1 MMTTGNGANGETLAG
16 IEKAAMLLV
25 SLGEEY
31 SAEILKHLSE
41 DEVDALTRAITRLP
55 KVGSQQVESVL
66 NEFHQMTM
74 AQEFV
79 LRGGIDYARK
89 MLSKAFG
96 SDVAKRLNDRLAKL
110 ASTDGAAFDV
120 LQQADPQQLARFI
133 HSEHP
138 QTVALVLSHVNPS
151 QAASLLAS
159 LPAKL
164 RADVALRMAT
174 LDRISPEIV
183 HKIATVIGQKIKAL
197 GQINRESYGGVRAV
211 ADMFNRLDSA
221 ASKAILTD
229 IEARD
234 PKVWEAIR
242 ELMFVFDD
250 LMLID
255 AAGIKEIT
263 GRVDRKVLTIA
274 LKGTS
279 EQLRNHIFTTMSQ
292 RGAEMLKEDIEAL
305 GPVKIREVE
314 TAQQQV
320 IAVVRELDGEGVVS
334 LSGAG
339 SEQYVV

>member
-1 MMTTGNGANGETLAG
+1 MPNPTSPETLTG

-31 SAEILKHLSE
+31 SAEILKHLSD
-41 DEVDALTRAITRLP
+41 DEVDTLTRAITRLP
-55 KVGSQQVESVL
+55 KVASAQVESVL

-79 LRGGIDYARK
+79 LKGGIDYARK

-96 SDVAKRLNDRLAKL
+96 ADVAKRLNDRLAKIV
-110 ASTDGAAFDV
+110 GIENAAFDI

-138 QTVALVLSHVNPS
+138 QTVALVLSHVNPA
-151 QAASLLAS
+151 QAASLLSS
-159 LPAKL
+159 LPPKL
-164 RADVALRMAT
+164 RSDVALRMAT

-183 HKIATVIGQKIKAL
+183 HKIATVIGHKIKAL

-211 ADMFNRLDSA
+211 ADMFNRLDSG
-221 ASKAILTD
+221 ASKAILAD
-229 IEARD
+229 LESRD
-234 PKVWEAIR
+234 PAVFEAIR
-242 ELMFVFDD
+242 ELMFVFED
-250 LMLID
+250 LLLVD
-255 AAGIKEIT
+255 QAGIKEIT
-263 GRVDRKVLTIA
+263 GRVDRKVLTVA

-279 EQLRNHIFTTMSQ
+279 EQLRNHIFSTMSQ
-292 RGAEMLKEDIEAL
+292 RGVEMLKEDIDAL

-314 TAQQQV
+314 TAQQQI
-320 IAVVRELDGEGVVS
+320 IAAVRQLDSEGIVS

>member
-1 MMTTGNGANGETLAG
+1 MMITAPPGEALTG
-16 IEKAAMLLV
+16 IEKAATLLV
-25 SLGEEY
+25 SLGEEC
-31 SAEILKHLSE
+31 SAEILRHLSE

-55 KVGSQQVESVL
+55 KVASQQVESVL
-66 NEFHQMTM
+66 NEFHHMTM

-96 SDVAKRLNDRLAKL
+96 SDVAKRLNERLAKL

-138 QTVALVLSHVNPS
+138 QTVALVLSHVNPA
-151 QAASLLAS
+151 QAASLLSS
-159 LPAKL
+159 LPPKL

-183 HKIATVIGQKIKAL
+183 HKIATMIGQKIKAL
-197 GQINRESYGGVRAV
+197 GQISREAYGGVRAV
-211 ADMFNRLDSA
+211 ADMFNRLDSN
-221 ASKAILTD
+221 ASKAILSD
-229 IEARD
+229 IESRD
-234 PKVWEAIR
+234 PKVFEAIR
-242 ELMFVFDD
+242 ELMFVFED
-250 LMLID
+250 LLVID

-263 GRVDRKVLTIA
+263 ARVDRKVLTIA

-279 EQLRNHIFTTMSQ
+279 EQLRNHIFSTMSQ

-314 TAQQQV
+314 AAQQQIIV
-320 IAVVRELDGEGVVS
+320 VVRELDSEGVVS
-334 LSGAG
+334 LSGGG

>member
-1 MMTTGNGANGETLAG
+1 MPPTSGGHDTLSG
-16 IEKAAMLLV
+16 VEKAAMLLV

-41 DEVDALTRAITRLP
+41 DEVDALTRAVTRLP
-55 KVGSQQVESVL
+55 KVTSSQVESVL

-74 AQEFV
+74 AQNFV

-96 SDVAKRLNDRLAKL
+96 SDVAKRLSERLAKL
-110 ASTDGAAFDV
+110 ATSDAGTFDV

-138 QTVALVLSHVNPS
+138 QTVALVLSHVSPA
-151 QAASLLAS
+151 QAALLLSS
-159 LPAKL
+159 LPLDL

-174 LDRISPEIV
+174 LDRISPEIM
-183 HKIATVIGQKIKAL
+183 HKIAAVLGQKIKAL
-197 GQINRESYGGVRAV
+197 GQINRESYGGLRAV
-211 ADMFNRLDSA
+211 ADMFNRLDTA
-221 ASKAILTD
+221 ASRAILND
-229 IEARD
+229 IENRD
-234 PKVWEAIR
+234 PGMFEAIR
-242 ELMFVFDD
+242 ELMFVFED
-250 LMLID
+250 LLLID
-255 AAGIKEIT
+255 ATGIKEIT
-263 GRVDRKVLTIA
+263 GRVDRKMLTVA

-279 EQLRNHIFTTMSQ
+279 EQLRTHILSTMSQ
-292 RGAEMLKEDIEAL
+292 RGADMLKEDVEAL

-314 TAQQQV
+314 SAQQQI
-320 IAVVRELDGEGVVS
+320 IALVRQLDSEGVLT

>member
-1 MMTTGNGANGETLAG
+1 MAAANTSEALTG
-16 IEKAAMLLV
+16 IEKAAMLMV
-25 SLGEEY
+25 SLGEEC

-55 KVGSQQVESVL
+55 KIGSQQVESVL
-66 NEFHQMTM
+66 NEFHQMAM

-79 LRGGIDYARK
+79 LKGGIEYARK

-96 SDVAKRLNDRLAKL
+96 PDVAKRLNDRLTKL
-110 ASTDGAAFDV
+110 VGADAAAFDV
-120 LQQADPQQLARFI
+120 LQEADPQQLARFI

-138 QTVALVLSHVNPS
+138 QTVALVLSHVNPA

-159 LPAKL
+159 LPPKL

-197 GQINRESYGGVRAV
+197 GQISRESYGGVRAV
-211 ADMFNRLDSA
+211 ADMFNRLDSV
-221 ASKAILTD
+221 ASKSILAD
-229 IEARD
+229 IETRD
-234 PKVWEAIR
+234 PKVFEAIR
-242 ELMFVFDD
+242 ELMFVFED
-250 LMLID
+250 LLLID

-263 GRVDRKVLTIA
+263 GRVDRKVLTVA

-279 EQLRNHIFTTMSQ
+279 EQLRNHIFSTMSQ

-314 TAQQQV
+314 AAQQQ
-320 IAVVRELDGEGVVS
+320 IISAVRQLDSEGIVS
-334 LSGAG
+334 LSGGG